1 MTTQTTCSCGC
12 VHSVN
17 SDIKDLLT
25 GSRKCFICGSAV
37 TFHAKV
43 KEPEVPADSAA
54 PTADMPKRRGR
65 HKGSGAA
72 QHVEKKRRGRP
83 RKQ

>member
-1 MTTQTTCSCGC
+1 MTTQSTCSCGC

-17 SDIKDLLT
+17 SDIKDLLN
-25 GSRKCFICGSAV
+25 GSRKCFICGSTV
-37 TFHAKV
+37 MFHTKV
-43 KEPEVPADSAA
+43 KEPEVPADLAA

-65 HKGSGAA
+65 PKGAA
-72 QHVEKKRRGRP
+72 QPVEKKRRGRP

>member
-1 MTTQTTCSCGC
+1 MTTQSTCSCGC

-43 KEPEVPADSAA
+43 KDPEVPADSAVA
-54 PTADMPKRRGR
+54 ATDMPKRRGR
-65 HKGSGAA
+65 PKGAA
-72 QHVEKKRRGRP
+72 QPVEKKRRGRP